1 MLYYRDFESYEGQ
14 SRHKSSDQRSGSS
27 AEGQLVVE
35 WLRSAPQP
43 LDGMPR
49 GNEEGAPRFSGH
61 PDDLI
66 WFLEDVQ
73 ELCMQAS
80 CFEDHEWAR
89 WCPAVCYSKHD
100 LYDLVNKQKKVK
112 INSYQALLN
121 YWLCFTDITVQ
132 LQISSQLSW
141 IEKDDLF
148 LEGLLEEGYRF
159 ELREA
164 CLARDQ
170 WSAREAQYEAEM
182 QQLRAVWTEEQCREP
197 ERCSESAR
205 LGSKASQPPSSTLLK
220 IQSLTHS
227 LQDSSKPSKAPGV
240 GSRSQAVKVDSI
252 ESSFEC
258 IEVTS
263 CIAKGSLTAGLQ
275 GECLRGRL
283 EEKGKGKV
291 LGVKA
296 SVEPK
301 TTEAWGDSHVSQP
314 KYFHSSLPPLTDI
327 QPQIPPIELRDTEDE
342 QRANKRPVEAEAHAL
357 EVPKPTLEPR
367 GDLCEV
373 PDAAAVEIY
382 TSLSQKSENCLL
394 KGYEVYG
401 RKVEVPHSG
410 GWSAIL
416 RLYGVLH
423 RVFEAM
429 RLGIEPKQSPGPHW
443 HPGQDPS
450 LTLRVSMFFLG
461 CMKVS
466 EESNEHKTPSRLVCL
481 LWRVFLVFLEDALW
495 SGELLSR
502 PLLRSGN
509 PALSHWTLTLVRGL
523 MLSWLVIEH
532 LCEPTASIYEYLG
545 HQERAKRW
553 QGEAPP

>member
-1 MLYYRDFESYEGQ
+1 MLYYRDFEGYESQ
-14 SRHKSSDQRSGSS
+14 SRHKSADRRSGSS

-66 WFLEDVQ
+66 WFLEDVR

-80 CFEDHEWAR
+80 CFEDCEWAQWSIYYLGIEEFER
-89 WCPAVCYSKHD
+89 WRHLLHAETDWADFLKDATRLFSLFRCPAVCYSKRD
-100 LYDLVNKQKKVK
+100 LYNLVDKQKKVK
-112 INSYQALLN
+112 IDSYQALLN
-121 YWLCFTDITVQ
+121 YRLSFTDIAVQ
-132 LQISSQLSW
+132 LRISSQLSW

-148 LEGLLEEGYRF
+148 LEGQYVDDPWPTYQVAREAERLLKEGYRF
-159 ELREA
+159 KLREA
-164 CLARDQ
+164 RLARDQ
-170 WSAREAQYEAEM
+170 WSAQEAQYEAEM
-182 QQLRAVWTEEQCREP
+182 RESRAAMTKEQCRGL

-205 LGSKASQPPSSTLLK
+205 LGSKASQPPSSTSLE

-252 ESSFEC
+252 ESSFKC

-291 LGVKA
+291 LGAKT
-296 SVEPK
+296 SVEPE
-301 TTEAWGDSHVSQP
+301 TTEAWGDSQVSQP

-342 QRANKRPVEAEAHAL
+342 QRANKRPVEAEAHVL

-373 PDAAAVEIY
+373 PGQA
-382 TSLSQKSENCLL
+382 
-394 KGYEVYG
+394 
-401 RKVEVPHSG
+401 
-410 GWSAIL
+410 
-416 RLYGVLH
+416 
-423 RVFEAM
+423 
-429 RLGIEPKQSPGPHW
+429 GIEGGGLEEATRSKNSKKNPKIS
-443 HPGQDPS
+443 
-450 LTLRVSMFFLG
+450 
-461 CMKVS
+461 
-466 EESNEHKTPSRLVCL
+466 
-481 LWRVFLVFLEDALW
+481 FLEDK
-495 SGELLSR
+495 GD
-502 PLLRSGN
+502 
-509 PALSHWTLTLVRGL
+509 LT
-523 MLSWLVIEH
+523 
-532 LCEPTASIYEYLG
+532 
-545 HQERAKRW
+545 
-553 QGEAPP
+553 